1 MITMSEDAR
10 KELDAFFVSHP
21 EMNKSIRI
29 YLAPGGCCGPRLTM
43 ALDEAND
50 QDVTETLEGMTFCM
64 ARELSEKTGEMSLD
78 VSYMGFTLT
87 PEHPLEMGGGCSS
100 CGGSCGSGGCH

>member
-1 MITMSEDAR
+1 MINLSYSARQEPDASF
-10 KELDAFFVSHP
+10 ASHP
-21 EMNKSIRI
+21 EMKRSIRI

-50 QDVTETLEGMTFCM
+50 ADVTETLEDMTFCM
-64 ARELSEKTGEMSLD
+64 ARELSEQTGEMSLD

-87 PEHPLEMGGGCSS
+87 PEHPLENTGGGCSS
-100 CGGSCGSGGCH
+100 CGSGCSGGCH

>member
-10 KELDAFFVSHP
+10 KELDAFFASHP

-29 YLAPGGCCGPRLTM
+29 YVAPGGCCGPRLTM

-64 ARELSEKTGEMSLD
+64 AQELAEKTGAMQLD

-87 PEHPLEMGGGCSS
+87 PEHPLENMGGGCSS
-100 CGGSCGSGGCH
+100 CGGGCSGGCH